1 MAFQFAFQG
10 ARHPIIASNALVYIW
25 RSERITLEDVAGPLC
40 WYRVGRRA
48 PVDAM
53 VPVRHVDVVL
63 RIPYAKRRGFEY
75 AEAALAVTPKAIRPS
90 PTSSFMPS
98 TNFEAIE
105 PLLPHTLPRASD
117 TIQRTARIN
126 HFHNFIYLRFPRS
139 FFSLGE

>member
-1 MAFQFAFQG
+1 M
-10 ARHPIIASNALVYIW
+10 
-25 RSERITLEDVAGPLC
+25 EDVAGPLC
-40 WYRVGRRA
+40 WYRIGRRA

-53 VPVRHVDVVL
+53 VRVRHVDVVL

-75 AEAALAVTPKAIRPS
+75 AEAVLAVNPKAIRPS

-117 TIQRTARIN
+117 TFQCTTRIN
-126 HFHNFIYLRFPRS
+126 HFHNFINLRVPRF